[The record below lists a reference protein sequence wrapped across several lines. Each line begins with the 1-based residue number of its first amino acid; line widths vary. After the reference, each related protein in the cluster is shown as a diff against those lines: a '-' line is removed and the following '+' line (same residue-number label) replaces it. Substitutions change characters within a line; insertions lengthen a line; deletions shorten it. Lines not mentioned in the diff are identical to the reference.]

1 MISDDRIRE
10 IISSSI
16 INAVCIDDEFS
27 APYEAGNGNIEI
39 PKSMCASFRDSH
51 GCNLDVFH
59 YTTKEKLEPIISTL
73 FKNRDLLIVDW
84 ELSSNEIVKYKD
96 TLEIIE
102 RGIANKSLRYIAIY
116 TQSPSIEE
124 IIKAIL
130 HYFSE
135 YRKNFG
141 VVEKKI
147 IEKLDE
153 FCESYSLD
161 DDGDKIWEMLKEG
174 VSGLSLNP
182 QKGQEIKAS
191 ISQQLN
197 DRLASRI
204 KGRLCRLINNIVQ
217 EENFKSTND
226 AMNWLDLHVKNSDTF
241 YSRNV
246 YETSLL
252 TPHSIHIDNTIIVVL
267 QKKTNTDGSIVPNS
281 VAPEDVFNKIVDSV
295 SKVENIRTFIFS
307 ILLKNVMNDEIAQWG
322 KNLGNISERALVYHA
337 KSYDDTDE
345 FIQYFSN
352 CTTGL
357 LKSSMLSSIGKKD
370 IHELFRINEE
380 DKEPSHQDLC
390 NLNCFLTFTD
400 KKQLE
405 DMHTLQTGDIF
416 ILSNPYHHKD
426 GKDGTEEYIICIT
439 QSCDCKRPQK
449 IYHNYVFLHGHKA
462 DLKKALTSTEKE
474 WYSFI
479 SSEKA
484 IEWTHCFFTI
494 HIESQRRFYIN
505 SPIRVVLNNGRNN
518 ELTFL
523 GNQKIEYTQRL
534 INYAFSHAQR
544 MGLDLPHYPEND

>member
-10 IISSSI
+10 IISTSI
-16 INAVCIDDEFS
+16 INAICIDDEFC
-27 APYEAGNGNIEI
+27 APYEEGNGRNLEI

-59 YTTKEKLEPIISTL
+59 YTTKEKLEPIIPTL

-84 ELSSNEIVKYKD
+84 ELSPNDIVKYKD
-96 TLEIIE
+96 TLGIIE
-102 RGIANKSLRYIAIY
+102 KGIANKSLRYIVIY
-116 TQSPSIEE
+116 TQSPSIED

-135 YRKNFG
+135 YRKDFKI
-141 VVEKKI
+141 VEDKI
-147 IEKLDE
+147 IERLDG
-153 FCESYSLD
+153 FSESNSLD
-161 DDGDKIWEMLKEG
+161 YNGDEIWEMLKKG
-174 VSGLSLNP
+174 VSGLSLLN
-182 QKGQEIKAS
+182 QEKRNKIKES
-191 ISQQLN
+191 INRQLGTKF
-197 DRLASRI
+197 DSKIR
-204 KGRLCRLINNIVQ
+204 GELCRLIKNIVQ
-217 EENFKSTND
+217 EEGFKDTND
-226 AMNWLDLHVKNSDTF
+226 AMNWLDLNIQNTDAF
-241 YSRNV
+241 YSCNA
-246 YETSLL
+246 YEASLL
-252 TPHSIHIDNTIIVVL
+252 TPHSIHIDNTIVVIIQKNKNL
-267 QKKTNTDGSIVPNS
+267 QGNAIPNS
-281 VAPEDVFNKIVDSV
+281 VAPEDVFDKIVDSV
-295 SKVENIRTFIFS
+295 SKVKNIRTFIFS
-307 ILLKNVMNDEIAQWG
+307 ILLRNVMNDEIAQWG

-357 LKSSMLSSIGKKD
+357 LKSSMLASIGKGD
-370 IHELFRINEE
+370 IHELFKINAE
-380 DKEPSHQDLC
+380 DEKPSFQDLC

-416 ILSNPYHHKD
+416 ILSNPYHLE
-426 GKDGTEEYIICIT
+426 DGTEEYIICIT

-449 IYHNYVFLHGHKA
+449 IYHNYVFLHGHTA
-462 DLKKALTSTEKE
+462 DLKKALISTEKE

-484 IEWTHCFFTI
+484 IEWTHRFFTI

-505 SPIRVVLNNGRNN
+505 RPIRVVLNNGRNN

-544 MGLDLPHYPEND
+544 MGIDLPHYPEND

>member
-1 MISDDRIRE
+1 MISDDKIRE

-16 INAVCIDDEFS
+16 INAICIDDEFC
-27 APYEAGNGNIEI
+27 APYEEGDGNIEI

-59 YTTKEKLEPIISTL
+59 YTTKEKLKPIIDTL

-84 ELSSNEIVKYKD
+84 ELSPNDTVKYRD

-102 RGIANKSLRYIAIY
+102 KGIASKSLRYIVIY

-124 IIKAIL
+124 IVKTIL
-130 HYFSE
+130 RYFSE
-135 YRKNFG
+135 YKKDLTT
-141 VVEKKI
+141 VEDNI

-153 FCESYSLD
+153 FSNSNLLD
-161 DDGDKIWEMLKEG
+161 DDGDAIWKMLKEG

-182 QKGQEIKAS
+182 EKEKEIKKS
-191 ISQQLN
+191 INQQFKTKFDSKIQSKLCC
-197 DRLASRI
+197 LI
-204 KGRLCRLINNIVQ
+204 KNLVQ
-217 EENFKSTND
+217 EEGFNNIND
-226 AMNWLDLHVKNSDTF
+226 AMNWLDLHAQCIDTF
-241 YSRNV
+241 YSCNV
-246 YETSLL
+246 YEASLL
-252 TPHSIHIDNTIIVVL
+252 TPHSIHIDNTILIVL
-267 QKKTNTDGSIVPNS
+267 QKETNPNGNVIPNS
-281 VAPEDVFNKIVDSV
+281 VAPKDVFNKIVDSV
-295 SKVENIRTFIFS
+295 SKVKNIRTFIFS

-357 LKSSMLSSIGKKD
+357 LKSSMLSSIGKED
-370 IHELFRINEE
+370 IHELFKTNAE
-380 DKEPSHQDLC
+380 DEKPSFHDLC

-416 ILSNPYHHKD
+416 ILANPYHPKNES
-426 GKDGTEEYIICIT
+426 EEYIICIT

-449 IYHNYVFLHGHKA
+449 IYHNYVFLHGRKV

-484 IEWTHCFFTI
+484 IEWTHRFFTI
-494 HIESQRRFYIN
+494 HIESQRKFYIN
-505 SPIRVVLNNGRNN
+505 RPIRVVLNNGRNN
-518 ELTFL
+518 ELLFL

-544 MGLDLPHYPEND
+544 MGIDLPHYPEND

>member
-16 INAVCIDDEFS
+16 INAICIDDEFC

-39 PKSMCASFRDSH
+39 PKSMCANFRDSH

-59 YTTKEKLEPIISTL
+59 YTTREKLDSIISTL
-73 FKNRDLLIVDW
+73 FRNRDLLIVDW
-84 ELSSNEIVKYKD
+84 ELNPNDTVKYKN
-96 TLEIIE
+96 TLGIIE
-102 RGIANKSLRYIAIY
+102 RGIANKSLRYIVIY

-124 IIKAIL
+124 IVKAIL

-135 YRKNFG
+135 YRKDFKI
-141 VVEKKI
+141 VEKKI
-147 IEKLDE
+147 IERLDE
-153 FCESYSLD
+153 FSESNSLD
-161 DDGDKIWEMLKEG
+161 DDGDEIWKMLKEG

-182 QKGQEIKAS
+182 EKGKEIKAS
-191 ISQQLN
+191 IIQQLN
-197 DRLASRI
+197 TKIASGT
-204 KGRLCRLINNIVQ
+204 KGQLCRLINNIVQ
-217 EENFKSTND
+217 EEGFKNTND
-226 AMNWLDLHVKNSDTF
+226 AMSWLDLHVQNPDTF
-241 YSRNV
+241 YSCNI
-246 YETSLL
+246 YEASLL
-252 TPHSIHIDNTIIVVL
+252 TPHSIHIDNTIVVVL
-267 QKKTNTDGSIVPNS
+267 QKNTNPDGNVIPNS
-281 VAPEDVFNKIVDSV
+281 VAPEDVFDKIVDSV
-295 SKVENIRTFIFS
+295 SKVKNIRTFIFS

-357 LKSSMLSSIGKKD
+357 LKSSMLSSIGKED
-370 IHELFRINEE
+370 IHELFKINVE
-380 DKEPSHQDLC
+380 DEEPSYQDLC

-405 DMHTLQTGDIF
+405 DTHTLQTGDIF
-416 ILSNPYHHKD
+416 ILSNPYHPE
-426 GKDGTEEYIICIT
+426 GGTEEYIICIT

-462 DLKKALTSTEKE
+462 DLRKALTSTEKE

-484 IEWTHCFFTI
+484 IEWTHRFFTI
-494 HIESQRRFYIN
+494 HIESQKRFYIN
-505 SPIRVVLNNGRNN
+505 HPIRVVLNNGRNN
-518 ELTFL
+518 ELVFL

-544 MGLDLPHYPEND
+544 MGIDLPHYLEND

>member
-1 MISDDRIRE
+1 MISDDKIRE

-16 INAVCIDDEFS
+16 INAICIDDEFC
-27 APYEAGNGNIEI
+27 APYEEGDGNFEI

-59 YTTKEKLEPIISTL
+59 YTTKEKLKPIIDTL

-84 ELSSNEIVKYKD
+84 ELSPNDTIKYRD

-102 RGIANKSLRYIAIY
+102 KGIASKSLRYIVIY

-124 IIKAIL
+124 IVKTIL
-130 HYFSE
+130 RYFSE
-135 YRKNFG
+135 YKKDLTT
-141 VVEKKI
+141 VEDNI

-153 FCESYSLD
+153 FSNSNLLD
-161 DDGDKIWEMLKEG
+161 DNGDAIWKMLKEG

-182 QKGQEIKAS
+182 EKEKEIKKS
-191 ISQQLN
+191 INQQFKTKFDSKIQGELCY
-197 DRLASRI
+197 LI
-204 KGRLCRLINNIVQ
+204 KNLVQ
-217 EENFKSTND
+217 EEGFKNIND
-226 AMNWLDLHVKNSDTF
+226 AMNWLDLHAQCIETF
-241 YSRNV
+241 YSCNA
-246 YETSLL
+246 YEASLL
-252 TPHSIHIDNTIIVVL
+252 TPHSIHIDNTIVIVL
-267 QKKTNTDGSIVPNS
+267 QKETNPNGNVIPNS
-281 VAPEDVFNKIVDSV
+281 VAPKDVFNKIVDSV
-295 SKVENIRTFIFS
+295 SKVKNIRTFIFS

-357 LKSSMLSSIGKKD
+357 LKSSMLSSIGKED
-370 IHELFRINEE
+370 IHELFKTNAE
-380 DKEPSHQDLC
+380 DEKPSIHDLC
-390 NLNCFLTFTD
+390 YLNCFLTFTD

-416 ILSNPYHHKD
+416 ILANPYHPENES
-426 GKDGTEEYIICIT
+426 EEYIICIT

-449 IYHNYVFLHGHKA
+449 IYHNYVFLHGRKV
-462 DLKKALTSTEKE
+462 DLRKALTSTEKE

-484 IEWTHCFFTI
+484 IEWTHRFFTI
-494 HIESQRRFYIN
+494 HIESQRKFYIN
-505 SPIRVVLNNGRNN
+505 RPIRVVLNNGRNN
-518 ELTFL
+518 ELLFL

-544 MGLDLPHYPEND
+544 MGIDLPHYPEND